1 MPDLGRPDLR
11 KILKN
16 EFIRLALFITSIND
30 KSLLSDIKT
39 NKLSRGLYNDCFER
53 KMLKLMNT
61 YIYIFHCYNK
71 IPLGILLKS
80 LDNLHGQESHSQRA
94 LDSFLWRIENTILNV
109 NKTEQGYLI
118 SMNEHYFILY
128 HHNDDNSVYKNGEE
142 SKTLIKEL

>member
-16 EFIRLALFITSIND
+16 EFIRLVLFITSIND

-39 NKLSRGLYNDCFER
+39 NKLSRGLSNDCFER

-61 YIYIFHCYNK
+61 YICIFHCYSK

-80 LDNLHGQESHSQRA
+80 LDNLHG
-94 LDSFLWRIENTILNV
+94 
-109 NKTEQGYLI
+109 
-118 SMNEHYFILY
+118 
-128 HHNDDNSVYKNGEE
+128 
-142 SKTLIKEL
+142 